1 MLNHIR
7 KLSTL
12 FVGTHHLNVYERC
25 GIKLTLTSYYK
36 SY

>member
-12 FVGTHHLNVYERC
+12 FVGTHHIWMCTNDAV
-25 GIKLTLTSYYK
+25 
-36 SY
+36 